1 MTNIV
6 RRMFLSPRT
15 TSGSNRKVVKSREDI
30 VQEDFLEWS
39 IPNERI
45 ENIYSIGTF
54 DFKTSYAIKIHEE
67 TFNIQNKSQTIQLL
81 SKLALQEFL
90 KKGFHYI
97 HFGLIQIAIKPLVH
111 TGVDI
116 PVYTALRDK
125 RLKRY
130 KSSILSMIQTNICNG
145 PVYINC
151 MPNY

>member
-1 MTNIV
+1 MQY
-6 RRMFLSPRT
+6 SKWK
-15 TSGSNRKVVKSREDI
+15 NRNV
-30 VQEDFLEWS
+30 
-39 IPNERI
+39 
-45 ENIYSIGTF
+45 YSIGTF
-54 DFKTSYAIKIHEE
+54 DFKISYAIKIHEE

-90 KKGFHYI
+90 KKGYRYI
-97 HFGLIQIAIKPLVH
+97 HFGLIQVAIKPLVH

-145 PVYINC
+145 PVYFNC
-151 MPNY
+151 MPN

>member
-1 MTNIV
+1 M
-6 RRMFLSPRT
+6 
-15 TSGSNRKVVKSREDI
+15 K
-30 VQEDFLEWS
+30 
-39 IPNERI
+39 
-45 ENIYSIGTF
+45 IYSIGTF
-54 DFKTSYAIKIHEE
+54 DFKTSSAIKMHEE

-111 TGVDI
+111 TGLDI

-130 KSSILSMIQTNICNG
+130 KSSILSMIQTNIPDGTQGTGQMCSNKWRRYSLRNVTKNG
-145 PVYINC
+145 DEQ
-151 MPNY
+151 

>member
-6 RRMFLSPRT
+6 RRMFLSPRS

-45 ENIYSIGTF
+45 ENVYSIGTF

-81 SKLALQEFL
+81 SNLALQEFI
-90 KKGFHYI
+90 KKGFRYI

-125 RLKRY
+125 
-130 KSSILSMIQTNICNG
+130 
-145 PVYINC
+145 
-151 MPNY
+151 

>member
-1 MTNIV
+1 
-6 RRMFLSPRT
+6 MFLSPRT

-90 KKGFHYI
+90 RKDSVIF
-97 HFGLIQIAIKPLVH
+97 
-111 TGVDI
+111 
-116 PVYTALRDK
+116 
-125 RLKRY
+125 
-130 KSSILSMIQTNICNG
+130 ILD
-145 PVYINC
+145 
-151 MPNY
+151 

>member
-6 RRMFLSPRT
+6 RRMLLGPRS

-45 ENIYSIGTF
+45 ENVYSIGTF

-90 KKGFHYI
+90 RKGYRYI
-97 HFGLIQIAIKPLVH
+97 HFGLIQ
-111 TGVDI
+111 
-116 PVYTALRDK
+116 
-125 RLKRY
+125 
-130 KSSILSMIQTNICNG
+130 
-145 PVYINC
+145 
-151 MPNY
+151 